1 MTAQLSIGLFL
12 IGTTLIWMTKQEIKH
27 KINPGDVKL
36 RNTQINVVYQIIP
49 DRPQKIDFVLK
60 NSSKVIYTLEAGVP
74 NDLGCSE
81 IFLTIFDIDGDGYDD
96 IYYNGC
102 DAIGFLKYDPN
113 SGKIQDIDIGDVE
126 PPNLTG
132 LKNPW
137 FRLIKPK
144 YTARNKI
151 ISGPG
156 APVTIFGAGLV
167 LFGSLGLVI
176 YLVNQVRKIISVTKH
191 DQ

>member
-12 IGTTLIWMTKQEIKH
+12 IGTSLIWMTKQEIKH

-60 NSSKVIYTLEAGVP
+60 NYSKVIYSLEAGVP

-81 IFLTIFDIDGDGYDD
+81 IFLTIFDIDGDGHDD

-113 SGKIQDIDIGDVE
+113 SGKIEDIDIGDVE
-126 PPNLTG
+126 PPNLPG

-144 YTARNKI
+144 YTARNEI

-156 APVTIFGAGLV
+156 APVTIFGAGLAI
-167 LFGSLGLVI
+167 FGLLGLVI
-176 YLVNQVRKIISVTKH
+176 ASVNQLIRVVSGIRH
-191 DQ
+191 ER